1 MAGGVFNFNKSNTS
15 DSNYIEFPNQYD
27 FGNEATF
34 MAWVY
39 PKGPLAGGSIQT
51 LLANTTNY
59 NQSNGFKLLWDTY
72 FSDPDAMSFENGNG
86 AQGAGFNT
94 TTSSVVDN
102 QWQHM
107 AWTYNKTTSAI
118 NIYRNGQLRPYSNAN
133 ASGYVMQNFRTNM
146 KFIIGSCY
154 DNALSSIYDPMQTV
168 PNKEFQMNAYL
179 GVLKI
184 TNTELSAQTILSDY
198 QATKAR
204 YGV

>member
-1 MAGGVFNFNKSNTS
+1 
-15 DSNYIEFPNQYD
+15 
-27 FGNEATF
+27 
-34 MAWVY
+34 
-39 PKGPLAGGSIQT
+39 
-51 LLANTTNY
+51 
-59 NQSNGFKLLWDTY
+59 
-72 FSDPDAMSFENGNG
+72 MSFENGNG